1 MVPAAMSKLRD
12 FRRRL
17 QQIERRTS
25 PRRTTV
31 EEHFTAPARRD
42 AARTESAVVSAV
54 RKRVGAAHTRA
65 SVPAHPVA
73 LDEACPG
80 TAITDQSGGI
90 AYLITPAPGA
100 VEQGIG
106 ELHALFVR
114 GLRAPDS
121 PVRSRVSRATGVEE
135 PRAEQMLF
143 MDIETTGLGSTPLFL
158 IGVMTVEDDAFAIR
172 QYLARDYTEEPAV
185 LRSFIAEMEAKQMLV
200 TFNGKSFD
208 MPYIRT
214 RAAYHR
220 LDALSAPAHFDLL
233 HECRRIWRGEL
244 PNCRLQTLE
253 SRICGRSRHDDIEGA
268 DIPDAYHDFVRTG
281 DASDIVLIAKH
292 NALDLL
298 TMADLMVRMPA
309 V

>member
-1 MVPAAMSKLRD
+1 M
-12 FRRRL
+12 
-17 QQIERRTS
+17 
-25 PRRTTV
+25 
-31 EEHFTAPARRD
+31 
-42 AARTESAVVSAV
+42 
-54 RKRVGAAHTRA
+54 
-65 SVPAHPVA
+65 
-73 LDEACPG
+73 
-80 TAITDQSGGI
+80 
-90 AYLITPAPGA
+90 AYLITPAPGS
-100 VEQGIG
+100 VEQDMQK
-106 ELHALFVR
+106 LHALFLR
-114 GLRAPDS
+114 DLRAPDS
-121 PVRSRVSRATGVEE
+121 PAQTRVSRATGVEA

-158 IGVMTVEDDAFAIR
+158 IGVMTVEDDGFAIR

-185 LRSFIAEMEAKQMLV
+185 IRSFVAEMKAKQMLV

-220 LDALSAPAHFDLL
+220 LGGSPEPAHFDLL
-233 HECRRIWRGEL
+233 HESRRIWRSEL

-292 NALDLL
+292 NVLDLL